1 LIAVDTSSDAIQ
13 AIVLG
18 AVWLGVVIAVRFALR
33 FAFVR
38 YERRLA
44 ERDAA
49 VAARR
54 RTTFSFLLRVVIA
67 VVALIGLWSVLSVF
81 PATQEVAS
89 AFLASG
95 AVLALIAG
103 VALSTPLGN
112 LGSGVLLALT
122 QPVRLGD
129 RISVGEHTGV
139 VEAISLSYTSLVTD
153 EGRHIFVPN
162 QTMVSTV
169 LVNRSVGDP
178 RKVVTIRLP
187 VDIHR
192 SVDDACRIALEAAHE
207 TDRDELLTLDV
218 EVAEVT
224 EKTVW
229 IEIAGFAP
237 SSANLGKLATGIR
250 KRALAAL
257 ADADLLPA

>member
-1 LIAVDTSSDAIQ
+1 MDSSSNTVQ
-13 AIVLG
+13 AIVLA
-18 AVWLGVVIAVRFALR
+18 AVWLAVVLGVRFALR
-33 FAFVR
+33 FAFER

-44 ERDAA
+44 GRDAA
-49 VAARR
+49 DAARR

-67 VVALIGLWSVLSVF
+67 VVGLIGLWSVLSVF

-129 RISVGEHTGV
+129 RISVGEHTGF

-192 SVDDACRIALEAAHE
+192 SVEDACRIALEAAGATAQGE
-207 TDRDELLTLDV
+207 RLTLEV

-237 SSANLGKLATGIR
+237 SNADVGEIATGIR
-250 KRALAAL
+250 TRGLAAL
-257 ADADLLPA
+257 ADAKLLPA